1 MKRLASYLLLIS
13 IFSLCSLSASAVSSG
28 SAGKGIKWI
37 LDKGVLTISGT
48 GPMKD
53 FGKDRPW
60 IPSFVKKLVVE
71 EGVTHI
77 SNNLCRDSKG
87 LIQVS
92 LPSTLHS
99 IGDNAFNNCTDLS
112 SINIPFGVEEIGERA
127 FYHCYSFIEIEL
139 PMSLRKTGKE
149 TFAKCTNLVTARLPQ
164 SMDELGADAFADC
177 RQLSN
182 LSGLPSFINTG
193 TFHLYGLNGTSV
205 KNYWDRKE
213 EMAAR
218 LGNSSGSSQQA
229 QTSAATY
236 LVEPSDIDT
245 DIPFTGLE
253 STNTFALIIANENYG
268 KLANVPF
275 ARNDGNTFALYCRR
289 TLGLPEKNIMI
300 YNDASYGSMR
310 EAFSDL
316 KMINEV
322 AGEDMKVIFYYAGH
336 GAPDDATLDPYLI
349 PVDAA
354 RVNKEVCI
362 PLAYVYQQLGS
373 MNLKSAMV
381 FLDACFS
388 GATREDKMMIANA
401 RGIARVPKKQGL
413 QGKVAVFSATS
424 EAQTALPYHEKGHGM
439 FTYYLL
445 KRLKETKGNVTLSEL
460 KDYVTKE
467 VSLNSTIVNRKDQTP
482 TFTVSSGASSLW
494 DSWKLTE

>member
-92 LPSTLHS
+92 LPSTLMT

-112 SINIPFGVEEIGERA
+112 SVQIPFGVEEIGERA
-127 FYHCYSFIEIEL
+127 FYGCFSFIEIEL
-139 PMSLRKTGKE
+139 PVSVKKVEKE
-149 TFAKCTNLVTARLPQ
+149 AFANCSNLVTARLNQ
-164 SMDELGADAFADC
+164 NMDELGVDAFDDC
-177 RQLSN
+177 KQLSN
-182 LSGLPSFINTG
+182 LSGLPAFVNME
-193 TFHLYGLNGTSV
+193 TFTQYGLNGTSL

-218 LGNSSGSSQQA
+218 LGNSSGSANQEKTA
-229 QTSAATY
+229 SAY

-245 DIPFTGLE
+245 EIPFTGVE
-253 STNTFALIIANENYG
+253 SKNTFALIIANENYG